1 MIDHAARA
9 IFVHIQKTGGT
20 STRAAFNWGVP
31 DPHKHFRADQLKPI
45 YGDQCWNEYFKF
57 AFVRNPWDRL
67 VSWWSQFEFL
77 RSRLQSGAPVSQFA
91 VYVLQ
96 RATTFDEFLRNAS
109 DEIADID
116 GEKWIFRN
124 QIDYLG
130 DRDGNVM
137 VDFVGRFESLS
148 EDISKVSQRVL
159 GRSPEFPHL
168 NASKRSDYRSYYT
181 DELAELVARR
191 YARDIQTFGYS
202 FD

>member
-1 MIDHAARA
+1 M
-9 IFVHIQKTGGT
+9 
-20 STRAAFNWGVP
+20 
-31 DPHKHFRADQLKPI
+31 
-45 YGDQCWNEYFKF
+45 
-57 AFVRNPWDRL
+57 
-67 VSWWSQFEFL
+67 

-96 RATTFDEFLRNAS
+96 RATTFDEFLRNAT

-124 QIDYLG
+124 QIDYLS
-130 DRDGNVM
+130 DRNGNVM
-137 VDFVGRFESLS
+137 VDFIGRFESLS

-159 GRSPEFPHL
+159 GRSVEFPHL
-168 NASKRSDYRSYYT
+168 NASGRSDYRSYYT
-181 DELAELVARR
+181 DELADLVARR